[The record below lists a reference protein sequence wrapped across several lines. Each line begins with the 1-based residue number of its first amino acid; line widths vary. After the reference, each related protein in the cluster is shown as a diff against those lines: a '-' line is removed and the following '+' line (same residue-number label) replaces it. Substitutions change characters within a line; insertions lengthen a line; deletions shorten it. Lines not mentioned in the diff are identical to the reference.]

1 MAGGDIEENEKSC
14 TKPGIIKYAKMKAVT
29 NDKGETVV
37 LNRNGEIIITDERG
51 RELEK
56 HSVPQGSTLMVA
68 EGAKVKAK
76 EIVCQWN
83 PHITPVIAEVAGKV
97 RHEDIIEGVTM
108 MAEAESSGTI
118 RKTIIDS
125 KKDMHPQIIIE
136 DAEGKPLD
144 VYYLPEKA
152 AITIDEGT
160 MISAGTTIAE
170 TPRQTSGISDITGG
184 LPRVTEIFEARK
196 PKDPAILAEIDG
208 VIEIM
213 PEKKRGKLSMIVRNE
228 SGLEVEHLVP
238 PGKPL
243 RVRSGDE
250 VEAGD
255 QLVDGPLVPH
265 DILRVSGEELVQK
278 YLCHEVQQVYRSQKV
293 EINDKHIEIII
304 ARMLRKVKIDSAG
317 DTHML
322 PGLICD
328 RFDFQTVNDA
338 LADSVKITD
347 KGDSDFSKSQIVPK
361 QVFEETNAKIETLG
375 GKPAKSTKPRQAK
388 CSTQLLGITKA
399 AVQSSSFISAA
410 SFQETTKVLTEAA
423 LAGKVDN
430 LVGLKENVI
439 LGHLIPAGT
448 GFRTFQESE
457 VQYNL
462 EAMREAA
469 SQPAQT
475 LEESF
480 PLLDSGSPGAGDAG
494 GDQFTSA
501 MANDNVTPVEAGVDP
516 LSALIGG
523 QTSTEAATDDL
534 TKIEGVG
541 PAIAGH
547 LNAAGINSYSDLA
560 GTKPARIREILD
572 EVGGFATH
580 DPSTWPDQA
589 QLAAVGAWDELKEWQ
604 DQLDGGRVVGGAE
617 APAAIAPEAPTAPSV
632 GMAAGLTADAPAT
645 SIPATPA
652 PTAPVAP
659 VEAAPVG
666 DPDAEDDLTK
676 IEGIG
681 PKIAEH
687 LKMNH
692 IKTFAQLA
700 AADPKKV
707 HEILVYGG
715 FAAHDP
721 GTWPDQAK
729 LAAAGDW
736 DKLNQWQDELD
747 GGKEVAGSDDLTKI
761 EGIGPKVAELLNSS
775 SITTFKKLAE
785 TPVEAIKDILTAAGG
800 IMANMNPST
809 WPDQAQLAA
818 AGEWDKLK
826 QWQGEL
832 DGGV

>member
-1 MAGGDIEENEKSC
+1 
-14 TKPGIIKYAKMKAVT
+14 
-29 NDKGETVV
+29 
-37 LNRNGEIIITDERG
+37 
-51 RELEK
+51 
-56 HSVPQGSTLMVA
+56 
-68 EGAKVKAK
+68 
-76 EIVCQWN
+76 
-83 PHITPVIAEVAGKV
+83 
-97 RHEDIIEGVTM
+97 
-108 MAEAESSGTI
+108 
-118 RKTIIDS
+118 
-125 KKDMHPQIIIE
+125 
-136 DAEGKPLD
+136 
-144 VYYLPEKA
+144 
-152 AITIDEGT
+152 
-160 MISAGTTIAE
+160 
-170 TPRQTSGISDITGG
+170 
-184 LPRVTEIFEARK
+184 
-196 PKDPAILAEIDG
+196 
-208 VIEIM
+208 
-213 PEKKRGKLSMIVRNE
+213 
-228 SGLEVEHLVP
+228 
-238 PGKPL
+238 
-243 RVRSGDE
+243 
-250 VEAGD
+250 
-255 QLVDGPLVPH
+255 
-265 DILRVSGEELVQK
+265 
-278 YLCHEVQQVYRSQKV
+278 
-293 EINDKHIEIII
+293 
-304 ARMLRKVKIDSAG
+304 
-317 DTHML
+317 
-322 PGLICD
+322 
-328 RFDFQTVNDA
+328 
-338 LADSVKITD
+338 
-347 KGDSDFSKSQIVPK
+347 
-361 QVFEETNAKIETLG
+361 
-375 GKPAKSTKPRQAK
+375 
-388 CSTQLLGITKA
+388 
-399 AVQSSSFISAA
+399 
-410 SFQETTKVLTEAA
+410 
-423 LAGKVDN
+423 
-430 LVGLKENVI
+430 
-439 LGHLIPAGT
+439 
-448 GFRTFQESE
+448 
-457 VQYNL
+457 
-462 EAMREAA
+462 MREAA

-826 QWQGEL
+826 QWQDEL